1 MKHHD
6 VDSKFESFLLCHG
19 AVLDSSSGAEY
30 RDVARAYFLSYLP
43 EDLEEEMYLAMMVF
57 SRFLIRRL
65 VNLETLY
72 DARGDHR
79 SFQYLRSKQHRRYT
93 KARRILESLIRQR
106 GAEVP
111 SFVGLAPE
119 RPKEPLPCATNA

>member
-6 VDSKFESFLLCHG
+6 FDSKFESFLLLHG
-19 AVLDSSSGAEY
+19 SKLAAPSGAEY

-43 EDLEEEMYLAMMVF
+43 EGLEEEMYLAMMVF

-65 VNLETLY
+65 VRLETLH
-72 DARGDHR
+72 DERGDSR
-79 SFQYLRSKQHRRYT
+79 SFQRLRSKQHRRYT
-93 KARRILESLIRQR
+93 KVRRILESLIRER
-106 GAEVP
+106 GADVP

-119 RPKEPLPCATNA
+119 R